1 LDCPESLDAFPEL
14 SGRVI
19 HGDGRG
25 RGLGFPTANIA
36 PSAHDILPPDGVYCC
51 LVRIAGHT
59 AEYGGTAS
67 IGNNPTFDDVNER
80 RVEVYIHD
88 FNHSIYG
95 CEITIG
101 LIQHLRPMQRFTG
114 LDELIAQTARD
125 VATSR
130 AILAKFGLN

>member
-1 LDCPESLDAFPEL
+1 
-14 SGRVI
+14 VI

-25 RGLGFPTANIA
+25 RTLGFPTANIA
-36 PSAHDILPPDGVYCC
+36 PSTHSPLPPDGVYCA

-88 FNHSIYG
+88 FNRSIYG
-95 CEITIG
+95 NEINIC
-101 LIQHLRPMQRFTG
+101 LIQHLRPMQRFAG

-125 VATSR
+125 VVKSR
-130 AILAKFGLN
+130 RILAGLSVGSCIRGTGKGPA